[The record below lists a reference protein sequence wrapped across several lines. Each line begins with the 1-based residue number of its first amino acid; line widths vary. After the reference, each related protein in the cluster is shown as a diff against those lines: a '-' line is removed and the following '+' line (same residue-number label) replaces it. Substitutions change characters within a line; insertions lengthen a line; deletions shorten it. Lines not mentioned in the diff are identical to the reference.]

1 MRKKNGWVDEFNRTF
16 QPDLRDKRYIL
27 PVFSRSVKSK
37 KALSIEWGW
46 LSRLVSDEDGGDGW
60 SWSRIRLSFLRW
72 KPIQITIPQQMIKQP
87 SIKDHG
93 TRFLGL
99 YSSCH
104 SWGPNINKPKDELFF
119 FPSGRT
125 KRLPRWS
132 TLKSREKE
140 TYLWCFQ
147 YSNLDIYHRSGFF
160 CFERCCQL
168 SCVLVRLWVA

>member
-119 FPSGRT
+119 SHLDVQRGCRGDRLWKVGRKKLT
-125 KRLPRWS
+125 YDVS
-132 TLKSREKE
+132 NTVTL
-140 TYLWCFQ
+140 TY
-147 YSNLDIYHRSGFF
+147 ITGRGFF
-160 CFERCCQL
+160 FERCCQL